1 MQKTIIVTGGND
13 GIGKAIAADLAAREH
28 RVVIISRNAQ
38 KGQQAVKDITEAT
51 GQTIDLVIGDLG
63 TISSTKQVAS
73 DLLHKYEKIN
83 VLINNAGLW
92 PTKRRQNEDGLE
104 MGFMVNHMAPFILSN
119 LLLGRLQN
127 SLPAR
132 IVNVN
137 AGLYVRGQ
145 LNLTQT
151 PYGHDFSWINTY
163 ANTKLCNILFTME
176 FARRIE
182 KTGVTIN
189 AVHPGVIRTKLG
201 ESKGFLSVLM
211 RLIKRG
217 WDEPEKGAEPPV
229 WLAISPDVEGV
240 NGRYFDLKT
249 ETAVNELANDKALA
263 QQLWTVST
271 NLAQI
276 NATAYL

>member
-13 GIGKAIAADLAAREH
+13 GIGKAIAADLAAREY

-201 ESKGFLSVLM
+201 ESKGLLSVLM